1 MLSCSRVLSNTPFLP
16 PGFSDEH
23 SQGYITIEIPG
34 KREAVITKV
43 RVVQLANLKEK
54 TVRESEGFFSGG
66 RVWQQLL
73 SNEITCVWLIDILA
87 GYPSETETC
96 VPCSCRKRIDA
107 LGEFIS

>member
-1 MLSCSRVLSNTPFLP
+1 MKLDLSRAKCKDNSKFPAEWSCSRVLSNTPFLP

-54 TVRESEGFFSGG
+54 TARESKDLFSR
-66 RVWQQLL
+66 RVGQ
-73 SNEITCVWLIDILA
+73 
-87 GYPSETETC
+87 
-96 VPCSCRKRIDA
+96 
-107 LGEFIS
+107 